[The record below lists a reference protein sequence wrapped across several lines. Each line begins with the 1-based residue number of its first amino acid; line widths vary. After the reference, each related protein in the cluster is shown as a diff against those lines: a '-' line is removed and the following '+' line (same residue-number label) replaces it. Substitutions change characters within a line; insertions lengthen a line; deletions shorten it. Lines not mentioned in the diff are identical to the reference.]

1 MITGRV
7 NEYCEAVIP
16 VQMRDHDLALEVI
29 IDTGFQGADSL
40 LPQTVIRQI
49 GLVPAGRLT
58 FRLANEQE
66 AWFTYYDGEVM
77 WHRGFKTVRV
87 LESDYSYLASADLLA
102 GSRVLIDMTPDGIV
116 AITELAA
123 L

>member
-7 NEYCEAVIP
+7 NEYGEATIP
-16 VQMRDHDLALEVI
+16 VQMRDFDLTLEVV
-29 IDTGFQGADSL
+29 IDTGFNGADLL
-40 LPQTVIRQI
+40 LPQFVIRQI

-66 AWFTYYDGEVM
+66 TRFTYYHGEVM
-77 WHRGFKTVRV
+77 WHRGFKKVRI

-102 GSRVLIDMTPDGIV
+102 GSRVCIDMTPGGTVTLD
-116 AITELAA
+116 ELPAS
-123 L
+123 